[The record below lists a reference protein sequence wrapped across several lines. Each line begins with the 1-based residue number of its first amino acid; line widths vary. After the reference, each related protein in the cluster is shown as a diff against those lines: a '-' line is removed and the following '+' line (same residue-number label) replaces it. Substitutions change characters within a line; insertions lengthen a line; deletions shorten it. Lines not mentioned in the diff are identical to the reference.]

1 VSAPLPLPQAPQPY
15 ILHDIAVPQALL
27 RDLPGIAMTGGME
40 GGLVRTSLGVAAG
53 RICAPG
59 EIAEALQVPAGGW
72 TALPR
77 LVEPHVHLDKSD
89 TIAETGAGDGTLM
102 GAIGTMG
109 AAMRDWDDAHYAA
122 RMTRAVKEALT
133 AGVGAM
139 RTHIDCMD
147 LPEEQ
152 PGWRAISEV
161 AGAFAGRMQI
171 TPVALAAL
179 DRTRAE
185 NFDTRCA
192 QVARAG
198 GVLGAFIGPDGAD
211 PDLLDAFLTGAER
224 HGLDVDFHV
233 DEHLRAVPSATVAL
247 AEAVLRT
254 GFAGRVLAGHTCR
267 LGLMD
272 AEELDRAV
280 DVIAR
285 SGIAVAS
292 LPRTNLY
299 LQDRQAG
306 RTPTRRG
313 MAPIHE
319 LAARGV
325 PVVFGTDN
333 VRDAFF
339 PFGGYDL
346 LNLFADAAYS
356 LHLDDDL
363 GGWLRAVTDVAAD
376 MLGLDGAGSVRA
388 GGAADLVLLPARN
401 WSAVLTTRPEDR
413 TILIGGRESGQS
425 TLRDLPR
432 KEAAS

>member
-1 VSAPLPLPQAPQPY
+1 MTAPITIPRPPLPY
-15 ILHDIAVPQALL
+15 ILEDVAVPQTLL
-27 RDLPGIAMTGGME
+27 RDLPGLALSRPMTK
-40 GGLVRTSLGVAAG
+40 GLVRTGLGVAGG
-53 RICAPG
+53 RICRPEDIPDAPR
-59 EIAEALQVPAGGW
+59 IPARDHV
-72 TALPR
+72 ALPR
-77 LVEPHVHLDKSD
+77 LIESHVHLDKSD
-89 TIAETGAGDGTLM
+89 TIGETGAGDGTLM

-109 AAMRDWDDAHYAA
+109 PVMQGWSVDHYRA
-122 RMTRAVKEALT
+122 RMTRAVTEALA
-133 AGVGAM
+133 AGVGAI
-139 RTHIDCMD
+139 RTHVDCMD
-147 LPEEQ
+147 LPETKA
-152 PGWRAISEV
+152 GWQAGIEV
-161 AGAFAGRMQI
+161 AQLFEGRMQI

-179 DRTRAE
+179 DRTAAGD
-185 NFDTRCA
+185 FDKRCA

-198 GVLGAFIGPDGAD
+198 GVLGAFIPPDGAA
-211 PDLLDAFLTGAER
+211 PATLDAFLTGAAR

-233 DEHLRAVPSATVAL
+233 DEHLREVPSATVAL

-254 GFAGRVLAGHTCR
+254 GYDGRVLAGHTCR
-267 LGLMD
+267 LGLMNAD
-272 AEELDRAV
+272 ELDRAV

-339 PFGGYDL
+339 PMGCYDL
-346 LNLFADAAYS
+346 LSLFSDAAYS

-363 GGWLRAVTDVAAD
+363 AGWIRAITDIPARI
-376 MLGLDGAGSVRA
+376 LGLDGAGLVA
-388 GGAADLVLLPARN
+388 PGASADLILAPARN
-401 WSAVLTTRPEDR
+401 WSDLLVCRPEDR
-413 TILIGGRESGQS
+413 TVLIGGRDIMQDN
-425 TLRDLPR
+425 TQDMLRR
-432 KEAAS
+432 EVVS